1 MFHRILLGVD
11 LNIPHPKH
19 NQARETS
26 RWELDGG
33 NSRSLVLLVRYFT
46 Y

>member
-26 RWELDGG
+26 PWELDG
-33 NSRSLVLLVRYFT
+33 LLVRYFT